1 MLLLAG
7 NGEGA
12 QVVSPKKIALRADQ
26 VRRLSVTGRLLVVVV
41 AQLPLRRFSPAPFSR
56 ALLPR
61 PSPAPF
67 SPSSLISL
75 PFSDPNLLAEHS
87 PLLGSF
93 LDVLML
99 YAIKLGP
106 IETGEGPT
114 TAYVGF
120 TEAGALPPVLAS
132 SDKDGLRK
140 LPGEQ

>member
-1 MLLLAG
+1 M
-7 NGEGA
+7 
-12 QVVSPKKIALRADQ
+12 
-26 VRRLSVTGRLLVVVV
+26 
-41 AQLPLRRFSPAPFSR
+41 
-56 ALLPR
+56 
-61 PSPAPF
+61 
-67 SPSSLISL
+67 
-75 PFSDPNLLAEHS
+75 
-87 PLLGSF
+87 